1 MVERSILSA
10 ATSELRELG
19 EYMAHRRDLQKLY
32 TVELFI
38 LLGAMVA
45 VIYTIDAG
53 VLSIVEGMVILAVI
67 SVAELLVE
75 AHITG

>member
-1 MVERSILSA
+1 
-10 ATSELRELG
+10 
-19 EYMAHRRDLQKLY
+19 MAHRRDLQKLY

-38 LLGAMVA
+38 LLGAMAA